1 LLSSLKVDFV
11 NSELTIP
18 VGIAIIAYPKIII
31 TLAISWPKGVCGAIS
46 PKPTVVIV
54 VTVKYRANKYLDD
67 IESS

>member
-1 LLSSLKVDFV
+1 MSIMNIQNIYSIGLFAD
-11 NSELTIP
+11 
-18 VGIAIIAYPKIII
+18 
-31 TLAISWPKGVCGAIS
+31 IS